1 MEIEKIGEL
10 IKTQDNRITDQPIF
24 IVQQKHREWGYDSA
38 YCDDYKWLETESG
51 DYCEA
56 DEEIIEELEIK
67 ENELFESTKPYE
79 KHYYKDHWKFVTSCF
94 TEQGCKD
101 YIESNGHNLR
111 EPRIYAEGSYR
122 NEEFRAVRNMLI
134 EQAACKAA

>member
-1 MEIEKIGEL
+1 MKVEQIGEL

-24 IVQQKHREWGYDSA
+24 IVQQKRREWGYDSE
-38 YCDDYKWLETESG
+38 YCEDYKWIETKSG

-56 DEEIIEELEIK
+56 DEEHAERLNTIENDLS
-67 ENELFESTKPYE
+67 ESTEPWE
-79 KHYYKDHWKFVTSCF
+79 KHYYKDHWVFVTSCF

-101 YIESNGHNLR
+101 YIKRDGHNLN

-122 NEEFRAVRNMLI
+122 NEEFRSIRNMLI
-134 EQAACKAA
+134 DQAAVKAS